1 MSINRIGR
9 HGVVRLNYSAI
20 PESTKPYSVHT
31 RDNLVYDQVI
41 DISETVYFNS
51 SVLSNVMRRK
61 H

>member
-1 MSINRIGR
+1 MSINRMVDMGLLDSIILQYQNPQNPT
-9 HGVVRLNYSAI
+9 HCI
-20 PESTKPYSVHT
+20 Q
-31 RDNLVYDQVI
+31 DNLVYDQVI